1 MSSKA
6 SYKSLVIVESPTK
19 ARTIRRFLG
28 KSFDVISCMGH
39 VRDLPGSAKD
49 IPEKY
54 RKEEWSKLGVNV
66 DRNFA
71 PLYCIPSK
79 KKTVISELKKKIKTA
94 SQLYLATDEDREGES
109 ISWHLL
115 EILKPKIPV
124 KRMVFHE
131 ITKKAITDALEN
143 TRNINEDLVRA
154 QEARRILDRLV
165 GYTISPLLWKKIAYG
180 LSAGRVQSVVVE
192 ILADRE
198 LARVRFIPADY
209 WNLQAS
215 LSLKDQSDTN
225 SKNPFKAKLFICDD
239 KKVAKGTD
247 FDPETGQI
255 FKNKQKDILWLSEE
269 KAKSLQQELQSVPW
283 KVTEVI
289 KKDILR
295 KPSAPF
301 ITSTLQQDA
310 SRRFGWPATHVMRI
324 AQALYEQGYITYMR
338 TDSRFISKQAIEVVR
353 KSISSLYGKSYLPD
367 HPRDYTAKKVK
378 GAQEAHEAIRP
389 SGTQFQHPKDLS
401 LEKDQ
406 FKLYDLIWKRT
417 MASQMADSK
426 QKQVSLRLQALNTIF
441 AASGTTIEFP
451 GFLKVYKEGRD
462 ETDSEEKNVIL
473 PPLKEGDLLTCHKV
487 DSTFHQTKPAPRYTE
502 ASLIQTMEERGIG
515 RPSTYAPTISTIT
528 QRGYVV
534 KQGTTLVPT
543 FTALIVSHL
552 LKVYLPNYVESGFTS
567 KMEAS
572 LDDIAAGTLDWIKYL
587 KNIYFGQ
594 TGLKELVEKQEKII
608 DPDKARSLKDVKE
621 FQLKSLDQFEFRVG
635 KYGAYVCR
643 KNGDK
648 VCASIPDNQAP
659 GEIDVASINK
669 LIDKKISGGDAF
681 GKDPKT
687 GQHIYLLE
695 GRYGPYLQLGDP
707 GDALGKKDNSTKQYL
722 KRASIP
728 KHLSPEDLTLDQA
741 LFLLSLP
748 QTLGV
753 HPDSQKEIKIG
764 NGQYGPYV
772 VHDGDYRSIPK
783 EDDLFKID
791 LKRALELLAQE
802 KRGRGRKVFTPI
814 KDLGVYDKK
823 TIAIYNGRYGSYIKW
838 GQENY
843 SLPKSA
849 KIESFVL
856 KDAIELIKSKE
867 TTQNSLKTKKSKL
880 NKAKRK

>member
-1 MSSKA
+1 MSSK
-6 SYKSLVIVESPTK
+6 SDKSLVIVESPTK
-19 ARTIRRFLG
+19 ARTIRKFLG
-28 KSFDVISCMGH
+28 KSFDVVSCMGH
-39 VRDLPGSAKD
+39 VRDLPSSAKD

-54 RKEEWSKLGVNV
+54 RKEEWSRLGVNI

-79 KKTVISELKKKIKTA
+79 KKKIISELKKKLKTA

-198 LARVRFIPADY
+198 LARVRFIPANY
-209 WNLQAS
+209 WNLQAT
-215 LSLKDQSDTN
+215 LSLKDQTDTSN
-225 SKNPFKAKLFICDD
+225 QAFNAKLFICDD
-239 KKVAKGTD
+239 KKIAKGTD
-247 FDPETGQI
+247 FDPETGQV
-255 FKNKQKDILWLSEE
+255 FKDKQKDLLWLSEE
-269 KAKSLQQELQSVPW
+269 KAKNLHQELQSAPW
-283 KVTEVI
+283 KVSEVI

-310 SRRFGWPATHVMRI
+310 SRRFGWPAIHVMRI
-324 AQALYEQGYITYMR
+324 AQSLYEQGYITYMR

-367 HPRDYTAKKVK
+367 RPRDYTAKKVK

-389 SGTQFQHPKDLS
+389 SGTQFQHPKDLD
-401 LEKDQ
+401 LDKDQ

-426 QKQVSLRLQALNTIF
+426 QKQVGLRLQASNTIF

-451 GFLKVYKEGRD
+451 GFLKVYEEGRD
-462 ETDSEEKNVIL
+462 EVDSEEKDIIL
-473 PPLKEGDLLTCHKV
+473 PPLKKGDQLTCHKIN
-487 DSTFHQTKPAPRYTE
+487 STSHQTKPAPRYTE

-515 RPSTYAPTISTIT
+515 RPSTYAPTISTVM

-534 KQGTTLVPT
+534 KQGTTLIPT

-572 LDDIAAGTLDWIKYL
+572 LDDIAAGALDWIKYL

-594 TGLKELVEKQEKII
+594 EGLKELVEKQEKVI
-608 DPDKARSLKDVKE
+608 DPEEARSLKNVKE
-621 FQLKSLDQFEFRVG
+621 FQMKSLDQFEFRVG

-643 KNGDK
+643 KNEDK
-648 VCASIPDNQAP
+648 VCTSLPDNQAP
-659 GEIDVASINK
+659 AEIDVTSINK
-669 LIDKKISGGDAF
+669 LLDKKISGGDAF

-695 GRYGPYLQLGDP
+695 GRYGPYLQLGDQ
-707 GDALGKKDNSTKQYL
+707 GDILNKKDNSKKQNL

-728 KHLSPEDLTLDQA
+728 KHISPEDMTLDKA

-748 QTLGV
+748 KTLGD
-753 HPDSQKEIKIG
+753 HPHSKKEVKVG
-764 NGQYGPYV
+764 SGQYGPYV

-783 EDDLFKID
+783 EDDLFTID

-802 KRGRGRKVFTPI
+802 KKGRGRKVIKPI
-814 KDLGVYDKK
+814 KDLGTHNKK
-823 TIAIYNGRYGSYIKW
+823 ALAIYDGKYGPYIKW
-838 GQENY
+838 GKENY
-843 SLPKSA
+843 SLPKDT
-849 KIESFVL
+849 KIESLALEEVL
-856 KDAIELIKSKE
+856 ELIKSKVK
-867 TTQNSLKTKKSKL
+867 QNK
-880 NKAKRK
+880 KRK

>member
-1 MSSKA
+1 MSE
-6 SYKSLVIVESPTK
+6 KSFKNLVIVESPTK
-19 ARTIRRFLG
+19 ARTIRKFLG
-28 KSFDVISCMGH
+28 KSFDVVSCMGH
-39 VRDLPGSAKD
+39 VRDLPSSAKD

-54 RKEEWSKLGVNV
+54 RKEEWSRLGVNV
-66 DRNFA
+66 DRSFA

-79 KKTVISELKKKIKTA
+79 KKKVISELKKKIKTA

-198 LARVRFIPADY
+198 LARVRFIPASY
-209 WNLQAS
+209 WNLQAK
-215 LSLKDQSDTN
+215 LSLKDQSDT
-225 SKNPFKAKLFICDD
+225 SDQQPFNARLFICDD
-239 KKVAKGTD
+239 KKIAKGTD
-247 FDPETGQI
+247 FDLETGQI
-255 FKNKQKDILWLSEE
+255 FKDKQKGLLWLSEE
-269 KAKSLQQELQSVPW
+269 KAKSLQQELQSTSW
-283 KVTEVI
+283 KVKEVI

-295 KPSAPF
+295 KPPAPF

-310 SRRFGWPATHVMRI
+310 SRRFGWPATHVMRV
-324 AQALYEQGYITYMR
+324 AQSLYEQGHITYMR

-353 KSISSLYGKSYLPD
+353 KSIVSLYGKPYLPN

-389 SGTQFQHPKDLS
+389 SGTQFQHPRDLH

-426 QKQVSLRLQALNTIF
+426 QKQVSLRLQALHTVF

-451 GFLKVYKEGRD
+451 GFLKVYEEGRD
-462 ETDSEEKNVIL
+462 EVDSEEKDVIL
-473 PPLKEGDLLTCHKV
+473 PPLKKDDQLTCHKV
-487 DSTFHQTKPAPRYTE
+487 DSTSHQTKPPPRYTE
-502 ASLIQTMEERGIG
+502 ASLIQTMEEKGIG
-515 RPSTYAPTISTIT
+515 RPSTYAPTISTVM

-552 LKVYLPNYVESGFTS
+552 LKVYLPNYVESEFTS

-572 LDDIAAGTLDWIKYL
+572 LDDIAAGALDWIKYL

-594 TGLKELVEKQEKII
+594 EGLKELVEKQEEVI
-608 DPDKARSLKDVKE
+608 DPEEARSLKNVKE
-621 FQLKSLDQFEFRVG
+621 FQIKSLDQFEFRVG

-659 GEIDVASINK
+659 GEIDVTSINK
-669 LIDKKISGGDAF
+669 LIDKKASGGDAF
-681 GKDPKT
+681 GKDPQT

-695 GRYGPYLQLGDP
+695 GRYGPYLQLGDL
-707 GDALGKKDNSTKQYL
+707 GDMVKKDKSAKQNL

-728 KHLSPEDLTLDQA
+728 KHLSSEDLTLDQA

-748 QTLGV
+748 KTLGN
-753 HPDSQKEIKIG
+753 HPESQKEIKAG

-802 KRGRGRKVFTPI
+802 KRGKGRKTIIPI
-814 KDLGVYDKK
+814 KDLGAHDKK
-823 TIAIYNGRYGSYIKW
+823 SLAIYDGRYGPYIKW
-838 GQENY
+838 GKENY
-843 SLPKSA
+843 SLPKNA
-849 KIESFVL
+849 KVESFIL
-856 KDAIELIKSKE
+856 KDALELIKNKDKQSK
-867 TTQNSLKTKKSKL
+867 KKK
-880 NKAKRK
+880 